1 MEPQKLKRVVIK
13 EEFVAITGNYVDA
26 VLLAQLLYWSE
37 RVKDFDLFIQ
47 QEIEADRQKD
57 DKDTEAP
64 KQLFGWIYKSY
75 VELSEETMLG
85 LSPSNIKKHLEHLI
99 ELGFVSTRQN
109 KNKWDRR
116 KEYKINLLN
125 IQKELFKLGYSLDGY
140 SLAVPFSKTE
150 NGCSEIENGNSKT
163 ENRIAQN
170 RKTVTEITTEIT
182 TENNNSSAKA
192 ADEKNK
198 YSEDSE
204 EIVIVNFLIEKLR
217 EVKRDIKV
225 PDTLAKKQKWATE
238 IDRLLRID
246 ERDKREVCRVI
257 KFATSDDFWRSNI
270 LSPKKLRQHY
280 DTLVIQMGK
289 KQPAAV
295 PANSAVSETE
305 AMLEARRRERERLME
320 NEQ

>member
-47 QEIEADRQKD
+47 QEIEADRQKA
-57 DKDTEAP
+57 DKDTEVP

-125 IQKELFKLGYSLDGY
+125 IQKELFKMGYSLDGY

-163 ENRIAQN
+163 ENRTIQN

-192 ADEKNK
+192 ADEQNK

-246 ERDKREVCRVI
+246 ERDKREVCKVI
-257 KFATSDDFWRSNI
+257 KFATSDDFWKSNI

-289 KQPAAV
+289 KQPAV
-295 PANSAVSETE
+295 IPVNSAVSETE
-305 AMLEARRRERERLME
+305 AMLAERRKERERLME